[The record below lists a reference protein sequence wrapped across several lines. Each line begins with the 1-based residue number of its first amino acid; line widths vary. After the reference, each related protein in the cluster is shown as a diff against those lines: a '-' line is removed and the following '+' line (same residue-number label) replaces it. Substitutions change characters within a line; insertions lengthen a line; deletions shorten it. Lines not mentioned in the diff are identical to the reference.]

1 MDFRGGIS
9 MNRKLK
15 KLSVRCFLLAL
26 VLFALSFVMFHFLTD
41 SGLTAVFQQEAGKPF
56 ITEMVADLSV
66 LFLFAGIFSR
76 MVARLFF
83 PEN

>member
-1 MDFRGGIS
+1 